1 MFLHPLLRKPQ
12 LLEDPL
18 APSGLRPIRV
28 PWWHT
33 RIREQARAAEIRG
46 FLLPIE
52 TLATTHFSSE
62 EAMAEDKKAM
72 VEAAHEVTID
82 HVKIERQR
90 DRETHLTSTLDLS
103 KTNSRR

>member
-1 MFLHPLLRKPQ
+1 MMFLHPLLRLPQ

-33 RIREQARAAEIRG
+33 MIWEQARAAEIREII
-46 FLLPIE
+46 FFVIE

-62 EAMAEDKKAM
+62 EAMVEAKKAM
-72 VEAAHEVTID
+72 VEAAHDVTID
-82 HVKIERQR
+82 YVKIERKR
-90 DRETHLTSTLDLS
+90 DRETHLTSTLDL
-103 KTNSRR
+103 K